1 MTDYSDPMNTD
12 PPPFPEFEK
21 VASGISAES
30 QLLPCP
36 FCGGK
41 KPSGYEFR
49 VLYTASRTPADF
61 EQRAL
66 ARAGENLTK
75 LDRKVRE
82 QDAEILRLREQVV
95 SLKGLLAEWLIAYQ
109 DAASPA
115 IQDALKRGRAAIS
128 STVPRA
134 EQ

>member
-12 PPPFPEFEK
+12 PPPFPEFVK
-21 VASGISAES
+21 D
-30 QLLPCP
+30 QQ
-36 FCGGK
+36 
-41 KPSGYEFR
+41 
-49 VLYTASRTPADF
+49 ASRTPADSPTDADW
-61 EQRAL
+61 ERVEEINHEL
-66 ARAGENLTK
+66 AVEVINLKAENDRLT
-75 LDRKVRE
+75 D
-82 QDAEILRLREQVV
+82 QVV

>member
-1 MTDYSDPMNTD
+1 MTDYYSDPMNTD
-12 PPPFPEFEK
+12 PPPFPEFVK
-21 VASGISAES
+21 D
-30 QLLPCP
+30 QQ
-36 FCGGK
+36 
-41 KPSGYEFR
+41 
-49 VLYTASRTPADF
+49 ASRTPADF

-82 QDAEILRLREQVV
+82 QDAEILRLTDQVV